1 MKEHD
6 FKVNRPRRG
15 HATAV
20 RVLPLQSELCVPP
33 SLSLSLQSK
42 WPRNNAEVE
51 GESEA
56 S

>member
-1 MKEHD
+1 M
-6 FKVNRPRRG
+6 
-15 HATAV
+15 
-20 RVLPLQSELCVPP
+20 PLRSLFSLSNQELCLPP